1 MNKAVSDYMRQM
13 QRRSAK
19 VRWSGLSAAE
29 KRERMAALAKR
40 RWAKRKPA
48 NEFPDAPTTDFG
60 PGDIL
65 PSGLPAGKMVE
76 LCLKGASGALP
87 MDKATIKAARLFLS
101 QH

>member
-29 KRERMAALAKR
+29 KLERMSALAKR

-48 NEFPDAPTTDFG
+48 ND
-60 PGDIL
+60 
-65 PSGLPAGKMVE
+65 
-76 LCLKGASGALP
+76 
-87 MDKATIKAARLFLS
+87 
-101 QH
+101 

>member
-29 KRERMAALAKR
+29 KRQRMAALAKR

-48 NEFPDAPTTDFG
+48 NARLEQQPT
-60 PGDIL
+60 
-65 PSGLPAGKMVE
+65 V
-76 LCLKGASGALP
+76 LKGQTGRRKTEP
-87 MDKATIKAARLFLS
+87 RRPKHIPN
-101 QH
+101 QEC